1 MDLNHLLARHQISL
15 MRARAAA
22 SPEARHAHAG
32 LTRGYATRIAALQSR
47 SGATSPLAGRA
58 A

>member
-1 MDLNHLLARHQISL
+1 MDLNHLLYRQQISL

-22 SPEARHAHAG
+22 SPEARHAYAG
-32 LTRGYATRIAALQSR
+32 LARGYGRRARALQVSL
-47 SGATSPLAGRA
+47 GAAVASAGCA